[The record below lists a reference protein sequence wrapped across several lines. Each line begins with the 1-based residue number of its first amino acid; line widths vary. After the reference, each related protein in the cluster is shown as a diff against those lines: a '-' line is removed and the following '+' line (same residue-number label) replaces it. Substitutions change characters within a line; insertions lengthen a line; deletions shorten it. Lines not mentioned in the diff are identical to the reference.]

1 MKTPALCLGFAAL
14 ILVAACATDE
24 TLTQSRDLLN
34 QGRGDE
40 ALAMLERASREHPE
54 NRAYRAAY
62 FRERDRLFEQ
72 WLAQADSLQIANA
85 LEPAEKL
92 YRQVLRYDP
101 VHARATLGLNR
112 IETEKRHRVLIAKA
126 DALLKENKTGE
137 AQALLAE
144 VLNENPGQREALR
157 LRRLIDEKTAA
168 SALAAP
174 QLKSAITKP
183 FSIELRDV
191 DLRTVFEVLSR
202 TTKLTFLFDR
212 DVDAGRRTTIIVR
225 DAPLEDVIRLIL
237 TTNQL
242 EYQVVNETTAIIFP
256 NTQQKLREYQE
267 LVVKSFYI
275 SNADVRQ
282 TANMLRTI
290 LKTRDVFVD
299 EKLNL
304 LVLKDTPNNIRYAER
319 LIAAQD
325 VAEPE
330 VMLEVEVLE
339 IDHNRLLNLGLQYPS
354 TLAWSLVGGSGTTTT
369 NPTTGATTATAGT
382 PGVLTLSQ
390 WLSRNSSLVQLTF
403 SDPLFLLSLQQQDG
417 STNLLANP
425 RIRVKNREKAVIHIG
440 DRLPVITTTAA
451 ASGSF
456 VSQSVSYL
464 DVGLK
469 LEVEPVIYLDDD
481 VGIKLGL
488 EVSSITNTIQSPT
501 GGTLTYQIGTRTANT
516 VLRMRDGETQILG
529 GLINDQDQ
537 RSANRVPGLGDLPV
551 LGRLFSSTN
560 QNNTKSE
567 VTLLITPHIIRGLRR
582 PDARITEF
590 SAGTEPPPGTS
601 SLGGPIA
608 PAQPFIPPPA
618 PTPTT
623 PPAAQTTPAQPQ
635 GNTMAPFG
643 GMQAPQR

>member
-1 MKTPALCLGFAAL
+1 MKTPVLCLGFAAL
-14 ILVAACATDE
+14 ILVTACATDE

-40 ALAMLERASREHPE
+40 ALAILERASREHPE
-54 NRAYRAAY
+54 NHAYRAAY
-62 FRERDRLFEQ
+62 FRERDRLIEQ
-72 WLAQADSLQIANA
+72 WLAQADSLQTVNA
-85 LEPAEKL
+85 LEPALKL

-101 VHARATLGLNR
+101 AQSRATLGLRR
-112 IETEKRHRVLIAKA
+112 IEAEQRHRALIAKA
-126 DALLKENKTGE
+126 DALFKEGKTSE
-137 AQALLAE
+137 AQALLTE
-144 VLNENPGQREALR
+144 VLNENPGQREAQR
-157 LRRLIDEKTAA
+157 LRRLIDEKDAA
-168 SALAAP
+168 SVLATP
-174 QLKSAITKP
+174 QLKSAIAKP

-202 TTKLTFLFDR
+202 ITKLTFLFDK
-212 DVDAGRRTTIIVR
+212 DVDAGRRTTVIVR
-225 DAPLEDVIRLIL
+225 DATLEDTIRLIL

-242 EYQVVNETTAIIFP
+242 EYKIANETTAIIFP
-256 NTQQKLREYQE
+256 NTQQKLREYQD
-267 LVVKSFYI
+267 LVVKSFYV
-275 SNADVRQ
+275 SNADARQ

-319 LIAAQD
+319 LVAAQD

-339 IDHNRLLNLGLQYPS
+339 IGYNRLLNLGLQYPS
-354 TLAWSLVGGSGTTTT
+354 TLALSLVGGSGTTTT
-369 NPTTGATTATAGT
+369 NPTTGAATTTAGT
-382 PGVLTLSQ
+382 PGVLTLRQ
-390 WLSRNSSLVQLTF
+390 WLSRNSGLVQLTF

-440 DRLPVITTTAA
+440 DRVPVITTTAA
-451 ASGSF
+451 AAGSF

-469 LEVEPVIYLDDD
+469 LEVEPVVYLDDD
-481 VGIKLGL
+481 VGIKVGL
-488 EVSSITNTIQSPT
+488 EVSNITNTIQSPT

-516 VLRMRDGETQILG
+516 VLRMHDGETQILG
-529 GLINDQDQ
+529 GLIDDEDR
-537 RSANRVPGLGDLPV
+537 RSANRVPGLGDLPI

-567 VTLLITPHIIRGLRR
+567 VTLLITPHIVRGLTR
-582 PDARITEF
+582 PDAHITEF

-601 SLGGPIA
+601 SLGGMIG

-618 PTPTT
+618 AT
-623 PPAAQTTPAQPQ
+623 PPAAPAQPQ
-635 GNTMAPFG
+635 GNTVAPFG